1 MYLTR
6 GGSVQRPLAS
16 GPWGWP
22 VVQIPW
28 PVGQVLCRFG
38 SRLRAHVSTREG
50 EGQDGEKVSGCRT
63 TWLTGHMARPV
74 GHHMVSYQ
82 LNQVGK
88 PSLDPYKYPSTGG
101 NWNTHHILEI
111 PLVKLLFLVY

>member
-22 VVQIPW
+22 V
-28 PVGQVLCRFG
+28 GQVLCRFG
-38 SRLRAHVSTREG
+38 SRLRAHVPTREG

-63 TWLTGHMARPV
+63 TWLTSHMA
-74 GHHMVSYQ
+74 
-82 LNQVGK
+82 K
-88 PSLDPYKYPSTGG
+88 
-101 NWNTHHILEI
+101 
-111 PLVKLLFLVY
+111 